1 MDDYDHK
8 SIESKWQEKWAE
20 DNLYHTPDKVEDR
33 DNFYALFE
41 FPYPSGNLHIGHWYA
56 YAVPDIF
63 ARFKQMSG
71 YNVLYPIGFD
81 SFGLPAEN
89 AAIKRNLDPRKWTN
103 KNIEYMTGQLK
114 RMGTSFDW
122 SRSIRTSD
130 PDYYRW
136 TQWIFTKF
144 FEEDLAYKKP
154 AKVNWCPGCQTVLA
168 NEQVVNGLCERCDS
182 EVENREMEQWFFKIT
197 DYAERLLD
205 DLEHLDWP
213 ESIKEAQRNWIG
225 KKEGTRLRFPLVF
238 SKEEGGASHEN
249 LEVFTTRPDTLY
261 GVTYLAVAPE
271 HNSIQ
276 NLKSKI
282 QNWEE
287 VKKYIARAE
296 SKTDRERKEADE
308 KTGVK
313 LAGVSATHPATGE
326 KLPIFVADYVLDDY
340 GTGAI
345 MAVPAHDER
354 DYEFAKE
361 HGINI
366 TQVITTDSKSD
377 TDETTVITEGG
388 ILENSEEFTG
398 LTSEEASKKIT
409 EKFGEQET
417 TYRLR
422 DWSVGRQRFW
432 GTPIPIVYDPDG
444 KPHPV
449 PEEHLPW
456 QLPDDVDHTPS
467 GEPPLARSEELKK
480 RTEEIFDEG
489 WQPETETMDTFVD
502 SSWYYLRYLDP
513 ENDDEMA
520 DKNLQQDWMPV
531 DYYSGGAEH
540 TTMHLLYSRFF
551 YKALSDFGL
560 ASSQEP
566 FQKRMNRGL
575 IMGPDG
581 QKMSKSRGNVVDPD
595 DQVQEVGADTVR
607 TYLAFVGPYNEVGT
621 YPWDMGGI
629 AGVRRFLERV
639 WRQQEDL
646 SADSKEN
653 DSSLLHQTIKKV
665 TGDIEELKF
674 NTAISALMEYLK
686 EADKITESR
695 YKILLQL
702 LAPFAPHMTE
712 ELWQILGEN
721 YSIHESSWPEYDEE
735 KLAADTV
742 TIAVQVDGEVRGEI
756 TVSAEASEKE
766 IVSLAKKQEN
776 VARWLADE
784 KLIRHVFV
792 PNRLVNFVTGK

>member
-1 MDDYDHK
+1 
-8 SIESKWQEKWAE
+8 
-20 DNLYHTPDKVEDR
+20 
-33 DNFYALFE
+33 
-41 FPYPSGNLHIGHWYA
+41 
-56 YAVPDIF
+56 
-63 ARFKQMSG
+63 
-71 YNVLYPIGFD
+71 
-81 SFGLPAEN
+81 
-89 AAIKRNLDPRKWTN
+89 
-103 KNIEYMTGQLK
+103 
-114 RMGTSFDW
+114 
-122 SRSIRTSD
+122 
-130 PDYYRW
+130 
-136 TQWIFTKF
+136 
-144 FEEDLAYKKP
+144 
-154 AKVNWCPGCQTVLA
+154 
-168 NEQVVNGLCERCDS
+168 
-182 EVENREMEQWFFKIT
+182 
-197 DYAERLLD
+197 
-205 DLEHLDWP
+205 
-213 ESIKEAQRNWIG
+213 
-225 KKEGTRLRFPLVF
+225 
-238 SKEEGGASHEN
+238 
-249 LEVFTTRPDTLY
+249 
-261 GVTYLAVAPE
+261 
-271 HNSIQ
+271 
-276 NLKSKI
+276 
-282 QNWEE
+282 
-287 VKKYIARAE
+287 
-296 SKTDRERKEADE
+296 
-308 KTGVK
+308 
-313 LAGVSATHPATGE
+313 
-326 KLPIFVADYVLDDY
+326 
-340 GTGAI
+340 
-345 MAVPAHDER
+345 
-354 DYEFAKE
+354 
-361 HGINI
+361 
-366 TQVITTDSKSD
+366 
-377 TDETTVITEGG
+377 
-388 ILENSEEFTG
+388 
-398 LTSEEASKKIT
+398 
-409 EKFGEQET
+409 
-417 TYRLR
+417 
-422 DWSVGRQRFW
+422 
-432 GTPIPIVYDPDG
+432 
-444 KPHPV
+444 
-449 PEEHLPW
+449 
-456 QLPDDVDHTPS
+456 
-467 GEPPLARSEELKK
+467 
-480 RTEEIFDEG
+480 
-489 WQPETETMDTFVD
+489 
-502 SSWYYLRYLDP
+502 
-513 ENDDEMA
+513 
-520 DKNLQQDWMPV
+520 MPV